1 MAELLSAEAVAARL
15 DNLTGWSLDGGK
27 LHRSFRFADFRRA
40 FAFMTGAALAA
51 EKLNHHP
58 EWFNVWSKV
67 DVHLNTH
74 EAGGITELDFQ
85 LAEAMNELA
94 DAL

>member
-1 MAELLSAEAVAARL
+1 MADLLSANEIMARL
-15 DNLTGWSLDGGK
+15 DSLPGWSLDGGK

-40 FAFMTGAALAA
+40 FAFMSGAALAA
-51 EKLNHHP
+51 ERLNHHP

>member
-1 MAELLSAEAVAARL
+1 MAELLSSEAVAERL
-15 DNLTGWSLDGGK
+15 GDLPGWALEGGK

-40 FAFMTGAALAA
+40 FAFMAGAALAA
-51 EKLNHHP
+51 ERLNHHP

-67 DVHLNTH
+67 DVHLSTH
-74 EAGGITELDFQ
+74 EAGGITDLDFR
-85 LAEAMNELA
+85 LAQAMNELA

>member
-1 MAELLSAEAVAARL
+1 MAELLSTEAVAARL
-15 DNLTGWSLDGGK
+15 DNLQGWSLDGGK

-74 EAGGITELDFQ
+74 EAGGITKLDFQ
-85 LAEAMNELA
+85 LAHAMNELA

>member
-1 MAELLSAEAVAARL
+1 MADLLTAETVAEKL
-15 DNLTGWSLDGGK
+15 ESLPGWSLDGGK

-51 EKLNHHP
+51 EKFNHHP

>member
-1 MAELLSAEAVAARL
+1 MAELLADAVVAERVAAL
-15 DNLTGWSLDGGK
+15 PGWSLDGGK
-27 LHRSFRFADFRRA
+27 LFRSFRFADFRRA
-40 FAFMTGAALAA
+40 FAFMSGAALAA

-85 LAEAMNELA
+85 LAETMNELA

>member
-1 MAELLSAEAVAARL
+1 MADLLPAEEVAARL
-15 DNLTGWSLDGGK
+15 DDLPGWSLDNGK

-40 FAFMTGAALAA
+40 FAFMSGAALAA
-51 EKLNHHP
+51 ERLDHHP

-74 EAGGITELDFQ
+74 SAGGITELDFQ
-85 LAEAMNELA
+85 LAQAMNELA
-94 DAL
+94 ESL

>member
-1 MAELLSAEAVAARL
+1 MADLLTAEAVAEKL
-15 DNLTGWSLDGGK
+15 ESLPGWSLDGGK

-40 FAFMTGAALAA
+40 FSFMTGAALAA

-85 LAEAMNELA
+85 LAEAMDELA

>member
-1 MAELLSAEAVAARL
+1 MADLLLAEEVAARL
-15 DNLTGWSLDGGK
+15 QNLPGWSLDDGK
-27 LHRSFRFADFRRA
+27 LYRSFRFADFRRA

-51 EKLNHHP
+51 ERLNHHP

-85 LAEAMNELA
+85 LAQAMNELA
-94 DAL
+94 GAL

>member
-1 MAELLSAEAVAARL
+1 MAELLSGEEVAARL
-15 DNLTGWSLDGGK
+15 ETVPGWELDEGK

-40 FAFMTGAALAA
+40 FAFMSGAALAA
-51 EKLNHHP
+51 ERLNHHP

-85 LAEAMNELA
+85 LAQAMNELA

>member
-1 MAELLSAEAVAARL
+1 MADLLTPEAVAEKLEAL
-15 DNLTGWSLDGGK
+15 SDWSLDDGK
-27 LHRSFRFADFRRA
+27 LHRSFRFANFRRA

-51 EKLNHHP
+51 EQLNHHP

-85 LAEAMNELA
+85 LAQAMNELA

>member
-15 DNLTGWSLDGGK
+15 DNLPGWGLDGGK

>member
-1 MAELLSAEAVAARL
+1 MAELLAAEEVAKRL
-15 DNLTGWSLDGGK
+15 KSLPHWSLDEGK
-27 LHRSFRFADFRRA
+27 LYRSFRFANFRRA
-40 FAFMTGAALAA
+40 FAFMSGAALAA
-51 EKLNHHP
+51 EQLNHHP

-74 EAGGITELDFQ
+74 EAGGITELDFR
-85 LAEAMNELA
+85 LAQAMNELA

>member
-1 MAELLSAEAVAARL
+1 MAELLSTEEVAERL
-15 DNLTGWSLDGGK
+15 GGLPGWGLDGGK
-27 LHRSFRFADFRRA
+27 LHRSFRFADFQRA

-51 EKLNHHP
+51 ERLNHHP

-74 EAGGITELDFQ
+74 EAGGITDLDFQ
-85 LAEAMNELA
+85 LAQAMNELA
-94 DAL
+94 EAL

>member
-1 MAELLSAEAVAARL
+1 MAELLSAEEVAARL
-15 DNLTGWSLDGGK
+15 ESVPGWGLDGSK

-40 FAFMTGAALAA
+40 FAFMSGAALAA
-51 EKLNHHP
+51 ERLNHHP

-85 LAEAMNELA
+85 LAQAMNELA

>member
-1 MAELLSAEAVAARL
+1 MADLLSPTALAERL
-15 DNLTGWSLDGGK
+15 GDLPGWGLEDDK
-27 LHRSFRFADFRRA
+27 LYRSFRFADFRRA
-40 FAFMTGAALAA
+40 FAFMSGAALAA
-51 EKLNHHP
+51 ERLNHHP

-74 EAGGITELDFQ
+74 EAGGITDLDFQ
-85 LAEAMNELA
+85 LAHAMNELA

>member
-1 MAELLSAEAVAARL
+1 MADLLSAEEVAARL
-15 DNLTGWSLDGGK
+15 DDLPGWSLDNGK
-27 LHRSFRFADFRRA
+27 LYRSFRFADFRRA
-40 FAFMTGAALAA
+40 FAFMSGAALAA
-51 EKLNHHP
+51 ERLNHHP

-85 LAEAMNELA
+85 LAQAMNELA
-94 DAL
+94 ESL

>member
-15 DNLTGWSLDGGK
+15 DNLTGWSLDDGK

>member
-1 MAELLSAEAVAARL
+1 MADLLAPEAVAEKLEALPGWGL
-15 DNLTGWSLDGGK
+15 DDGK
-27 LHRSFRFADFRRA
+27 LHRSFRFANFRRA
-40 FAFMTGAALAA
+40 FSFMTGAALAA
-51 EKLNHHP
+51 EQLNHHP

-85 LAEAMNELA
+85 LAHAMNELA

>member
-1 MAELLSAEAVAARL
+1 MADLLTPEAVAEKLEAL
-15 DNLTGWSLDGGK
+15 PDWSLDDGK
-27 LHRSFRFADFRRA
+27 LHRSFRFANFRRA

-51 EKLNHHP
+51 ERFNHHP

-85 LAEAMNELA
+85 LAHAMNELA

>member
-15 DNLTGWSLDGGK
+15 DNLAGWSLDDGK

>member
-1 MAELLSAEAVAARL
+1 MAELLGAEEVANRL
-15 DNLTGWSLDGGK
+15 KSLPHWSLDEGK
-27 LHRSFRFADFRRA
+27 LYRSFRFANFRRA
-40 FAFMTGAALAA
+40 FAFMSGAALAA
-51 EKLNHHP
+51 EQLNHHP

-74 EAGGITELDFQ
+74 EAGGITELDFR
-85 LAEAMNELA
+85 LAQAMNELA

>member
-1 MAELLSAEAVAARL
+1 MADVLSAKEITARL
-15 DNLTGWSLDGGK
+15 DSLPGWSLDGDK

-40 FAFMTGAALAA
+40 FAFMSGAALAA

-74 EAGGITELDFQ
+74 EAGGVTELDFQ

>member
-1 MAELLSAEAVAARL
+1 MADPLSANEITARL
-15 DNLTGWSLDGGK
+15 GSLPGWSLEGGK
-27 LHRSFRFADFRRA
+27 LHRPFRFADFRRA
-40 FAFMTGAALAA
+40 FAFMSGAALAA
-51 EKLNHHP
+51 ERLNHHP

-74 EAGGITELDFQ
+74 EAGGVTELDFQ
-85 LAEAMNELA
+85 LAKAMNELA

>member
-1 MAELLSAEAVAARL
+1 MADLLGPEAVAERL
-15 DNLTGWSLDGGK
+15 EKLPGWSLDDGK

-40 FAFMTGAALAA
+40 FAFMAGAALAA
-51 EKLNHHP
+51 ERLNHHP
-58 EWFNVWSKV
+58 EWSNVWSRV

-85 LAEAMNELA
+85 LAHTMNELA
-94 DAL
+94 EAL

>member
-1 MAELLSAEAVAARL
+1 MAELLTPEAVAEKLEAL
-15 DNLTGWSLDGGK
+15 PDWSLDGGK
-27 LHRSFRFADFRRA
+27 LHRSFRFANFRRA

-51 EKLNHHP
+51 EQLNHHP

-85 LAEAMNELA
+85 LAQAMNELA

>member
-1 MAELLSAEAVAARL
+1 MAELLAAKEVSKRL
-15 DNLTGWSLDGGK
+15 ERLPNWSLDEGK
-27 LHRSFRFADFRRA
+27 LHRSFRFKDFRRA

-85 LAEAMNELA
+85 LAQAMNELA

>member
-1 MAELLSAEAVAARL
+1 MAELLAAEEVANRL
-15 DNLTGWSLDGGK
+15 KSLQGWSLDEGK
-27 LHRSFRFADFRRA
+27 LYRSFRFANFRRA
-40 FAFMTGAALAA
+40 FAFMSGAALAA
-51 EKLNHHP
+51 EQLDHHP

-74 EAGGITELDFQ
+74 SAGGITELDFQ
-85 LAEAMNELA
+85 LAQAMNELA

>member
-1 MAELLSAEAVAARL
+1 MAELLTAETVAEKL
-15 DNLTGWSLDGGK
+15 ESLPGWSLDGGK